1 MKKSDLDQCFYP
13 ASRLA
18 EMPEK
23 QVVHQYNDNAVRLTR
38 SIGDLAGLVD
48 MGLHIV
54 RIETGRETT
63 EHHTHGQD
71 EEFVHL
77 ISGRAIARLG
87 DEEVHMESGDTMLF
101 PKNSPAHSMHNP
113 FPEDLVYLMGGT
125 RSPIDVCT
133 YPNLQRRQYRID
145 GEKEYVAIQDVT
157 KV

>member
-18 EMPEK
+18 DLPEK

-54 RIETGRETT
+54 RVETGRDTT

-77 ISGRAIARLG
+77 ISGRALARLG
-87 DEEVHMESGDTMLF
+87 DEEVEMGPGDTMLF
-101 PKNSPAHSMHNP
+101 PKDSAAHSMHNP
-113 FPEDLVYLMGGT
+113 FVEDLVYLMGGT
-125 RSPIDVCT
+125 RSPIDVCS
-133 YPNLQRRQYRID
+133 YPKLQRRQYRID
-145 GEKEYVAIQDVT
+145 GKKEYVAMDAVT